1 LITFVLVSKRYLYIS
16 SLSPKNQPSSLP
28 LDLTALVLILLD
40 VGGVD
45 SMTAEKRDK
54 GTHTRRERD
63 VARDGSIGCF
73 CERKQLQQIL

>member
-1 LITFVLVSKRYLYIS
+1 
-16 SLSPKNQPSSLP
+16 
-28 LDLTALVLILLD
+28 LD
-40 VGGVD
+40 VGGVE
-45 SMTAEKRDK
+45 SMTAEGDK